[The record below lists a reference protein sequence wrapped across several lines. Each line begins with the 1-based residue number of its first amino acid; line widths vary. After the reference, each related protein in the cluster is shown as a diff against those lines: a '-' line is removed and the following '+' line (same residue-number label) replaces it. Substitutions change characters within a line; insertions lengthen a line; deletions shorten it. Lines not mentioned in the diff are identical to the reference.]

1 MRTSDE
7 QLDEVLRR
15 SARLKARVAMRHAIL
30 IDSLAAAA
38 CLVLLVFVAT
48 TLPDLGGSVVTPTG
62 GQYGSLVLDGPNLG
76 HVVICLLA
84 FLLGVFLTLLSI
96 HLRKIRGK

>member
-7 QLDEVLRR
+7 QLDEVLER
-15 SARLKARVAMRHAIL
+15 SARLKARVVMRHAIL

-84 FLLGVFLTLLSI
+84 FLLGVFLTLLGI
-96 HLRKIRGK
+96 HVRKLRGK